1 MKSEILHPYAAGL
14 LVSGITFLII
24 FRMTQSYGR
33 YWEATT
39 AVYRMQSKWMDATIH
54 TGDFHLQ
61 SAQYDSIKPP
71 SFKDYAQL
79 DSKFLTRS
87 RERLRPSRFHKGKMT
102 GKMSKN
108 RAVMKSI
115 NAVASH
121 ESPSSYNVNNSK
133 AAEAPLPPQQLHTV
147 NRLPASRFFQSAHSG
162 EILEAAEGS
171 QPGRDQSAMDMKLPR
186 FLTGPAKMD
195 GNWGP
200 LFPDG
205 KSTYRDPKNPYPDR
219 YGFASTQG
227 GRTPPLFLQELAH
240 LSSLLNAVAL

>member
-1 MKSEILHPYAAGL
+1 LDPYAAGL
-14 LVSGITFLII
+14 LVGGITFLII

-39 AVYRMQSKWMDATIH
+39 AVYRMQSKWMDATVH
-54 TGDFHLQ
+54 TSDFHLQ
-61 SAQYDSIKPP
+61 STQYESIKPP
-71 SFKDYAQL
+71 SFKHYAPDL

-87 RERLRPSRFHKGKMT
+87 RESVRPSRFHRGVT
-102 GKMSKN
+102 GKMNKK

-115 NAVASH
+115 NSVTSN
-121 ESPSSYNVNNSK
+121 EFLFSGNSVNNSK
-133 AAEAPLPPQQLHTV
+133 AEATLSPLQTV
-147 NRLPASRFFQSAHSG
+147 NQMPTSRFFQSANSC
-162 EILEAAEGS
+162 EQLESAEGS
-171 QPGRDQSAMDMKLPR
+171 QSGRDRSAMDMKIPR

-195 GNWGP
+195 GNWGA

-219 YGFASTQG
+219 NGFASIQG